1 MDMPQL
7 FGDWRSLMSALHHW
21 FNGGD
26 PYGPYIGAGGWIYE
40 AGYFAY
46 PPPVLLLGAPLA
58 LLPWWLSLL
67 LVQSLAVAG
76 FELWAR
82 RSSGR
87 SALLWLILFPP
98 LLQGLQ
104 IGQTT
109 LLALAALMLGELS
122 YRGRQDGR
130 AGLLLAL
137 ALLKPQVGALA
148 IAYLLFEA
156 LRARRWRTLGA
167 FGLASAALWGGAAL
181 VAGPQIYAQWL
192 AGLQSYQAAL
202 PDRPMLFLPLGPLVA
217 LAAAAL
223 WRRSGRDYFGLA
235 LLVNTLVYPLSVI
248 YIVSALA
255 FLVIRWRRDWEIW
268 PLALCWL
275 PPLIFARLPAS
286 PDALIASVQ
295 AMVALGLAVG
305 LMPALRRQAAQRA
318 SSIPGQS

>member
-1 MDMPQL
+1 MPHL
-7 FGDWRSLMSALHHW
+7 FGDWRSLMSALLHW

-26 PYGPYIGAGGWIYE
+26 PYGPYMGPNGWIYE

-46 PPPVLLLGAPLA
+46 PPPVLLLAAPLA

-67 LVQSLAVAG
+67 LVQTLAITG

-82 RSSGR
+82 RTSGR

-98 LLQGLQ
+98 LFQGLQ

-122 YRGRQDGR
+122 FRSRQDAR

-137 ALLKPQVGALA
+137 AALKPQVGALA
-148 IAYLLFEA
+148 IAYLLCAA
-156 LRARRWRTLGA
+156 LRARRWRALGA
-167 FGLASAALWGGAAL
+167 FALASAALWGGAAL

-192 AGLQSYQAAL
+192 AGLQAYQAAL

-217 LAAAAL
+217 LAAVAL

-235 LLVNTLVYPLSVI
+235 LLLNTLIYPLSVI
-248 YIVSALA
+248 YIVSAIA
-255 FLVIRWRRDWEIW
+255 MLVIRWRRDWELW

-275 PPLIFARLPAS
+275 PPLLFARLPVS
-286 PDALIASVQ
+286 QETLIASVQ
-295 AMVALGLAVG
+295 AVVALGLLVG
-305 LMPALRRQAAQRA
+305 LMPALRRQVAPEAHQLPSR
-318 SSIPGQS
+318 G